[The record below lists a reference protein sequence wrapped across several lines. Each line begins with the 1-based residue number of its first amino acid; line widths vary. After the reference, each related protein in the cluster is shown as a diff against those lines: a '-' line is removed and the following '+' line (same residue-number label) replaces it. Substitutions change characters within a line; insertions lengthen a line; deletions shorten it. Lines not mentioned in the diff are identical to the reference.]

1 MYSFK
6 RTEGWYE
13 GRPVAAGSTP
23 SKPSSATFS
32 ASTKASITRTG
43 LLSSTQ
49 SSRLSGNS
57 VDCARSAPA
66 TKRFINFPPR
76 IIRRILAAPAFS
88 HTQGHVQ
95 TNVGILINLVSWSL
109 VASRGD
115 VDSRS
120 SLNSIFVGRLRC
132 IRAIDAQPHL
142 HGAHHGG
149 QELELFFVVAVSRIA
164 TGRIPVPHTGE

>member
-6 RTEGWYE
+6 RTEGWYD

-57 VDCARSAPA
+57 VDCARSDPCNEALHQ
-66 TKRFINFPPR
+66 FPRR
-76 IIRRILAAPAFS
+76 IIRRILATPAFLHS
-88 HTQGHVQ
+88 QGHLSPSQWVHSTGMTTAGQ
-95 TNVGILINLVSWSL
+95 PAITDGL
-109 VASRGD
+109 
-115 VDSRS
+115 
-120 SLNSIFVGRLRC
+120 GRLE
-132 IRAIDAQPHL
+132 DL
-142 HGAHHGG
+142 
-149 QELELFFVVAVSRIA
+149 
-164 TGRIPVPHTGE
+164 TNT